1 LVFFPAQNI
10 LSENQMMNT
19 SFDPLKLVNTYGAF
33 GSITRNRDEVII
45 QVNPLSSPDTDVYGW
60 QRR

>member
-1 LVFFPAQNI
+1 
-10 LSENQMMNT
+10 MMNT

-45 QVNPLSSPDTDVYGW
+45 QVNTLSSPDTDVYGG

>member
-1 LVFFPAQNI
+1 
-10 LSENQMMNT
+10 MMNT

-45 QVNPLSSPDTDVYGW
+45 QVNPLSSPDTDVYGG
-60 QRR
+60 QRRYV